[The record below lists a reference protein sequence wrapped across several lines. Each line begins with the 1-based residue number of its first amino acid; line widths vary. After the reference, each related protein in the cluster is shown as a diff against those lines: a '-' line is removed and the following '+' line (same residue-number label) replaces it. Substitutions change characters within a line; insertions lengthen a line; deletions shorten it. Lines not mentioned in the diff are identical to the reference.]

1 MKSCTYLYSSIPRQP
16 PLTDAGKSSLIQDT
30 YSIDV
35 NTRRNIFMTKD
46 NDMIDK
52 KNRIL
57 IVDHDTHILQMIQYI
72 LEMEGYEVSTAQSGK
87 AVLSLIKEVNPSLV
101 LLNLLMPDM
110 EGIDICRN
118 IRQFSQIP
126 ILMVK
131 DQGFDEKVK
140 GINLGEDEFIIK
152 PFSAQVLVARI
163 SAVIHEESPHNTVSD
178 MIIKCR
184 GGLKIDLIK
193 KLVTIRNEIVDLS
206 STEYRILALLAMNGD
221 RVVSREEILAEVWTD
236 VSQNNVHLL
245 QVNIGRLRDKLK
257 DDVKGN
263 RYIETKHGVGYYLT
277 CRGLKPKS

>member
-1 MKSCTYLYSSIPRQP
+1 MKSCTYLNSSIPQQP
-16 PLTDAGKSSLIQDT
+16 PHTETGKSSLIQDT

-35 NTRRNIFMTKD
+35 NARRNIFMTKE
-46 NDMIDK
+46 NAMIDK

-57 IVDHDTHILQMIQYI
+57 IVDYDIHILQMIQYI
-72 LEMEGYEVSTAQSGK
+72 LEMEGYEVSTAQSGE
-87 AVLSLIKEVNPSLV
+87 AALSLIKKVNPSLV
-101 LLNLLMPDM
+101 LLDLLLPDM
-110 EGIDICRN
+110 EGIEVCRN

-140 GINLGEDEFIIK
+140 GIYPGEDDFITK
-152 PFSAQVLVARI
+152 PYSAQELVARI
-163 SAVIHEESPHNTVSD
+163 SAVIHEDSPQNPVSD

-221 RVVSREEILAEVWTD
+221 RVISREEILAEVWTD
-236 VSQNNVHLL
+236 MAQNNVHLL

-263 RYIETKHGVGYYLT
+263 RFIETKHGVGYYLT
-277 CRGLKPKS
+277 CRGLKPK

>member
-1 MKSCTYLYSSIPRQP
+1 
-16 PLTDAGKSSLIQDT
+16 
-30 YSIDV
+30 
-35 NTRRNIFMTKD
+35 MTKD
-46 NDMIDK
+46 NAMIDN

-57 IVDHDTHILQMIQYI
+57 IVDYDIHILQMMQYI
-72 LEMEGYEVSTAQSGK
+72 LEMEGYEVSTAQSGE
-87 AVLSLIKEVNPSLV
+87 AALSLVKKVNPSLV
-101 LLNLLMPDM
+101 LLDFLLPDM
-110 EGIDICRN
+110 ESIEICRN

-131 DQGFDEKVK
+131 DQGIEEKVE
-140 GINLGEDEFIIK
+140 GINLGADDFIIK
-152 PFSAQVLVARI
+152 PFSAQELVARI
-163 SAVIHEESPHNTVSD
+163 SAIIRGDNSLKNPISD

-184 GGLKIDLIK
+184 GGLKIDLVK

-221 RVVSREEILAEVWTD
+221 RVISREEIIAEVWSD
-236 VSQNNVHLL
+236 IAQNNVHLL

-263 RYIETKHGVGYYLT
+263 RFIETKHGIGYYLT